1 MSTTSIETRQA
12 INRLMEGQINQR
24 MLANVTQEYV
34 FRVVD
39 KAMASDSEDVVRSK
53 KLLLLSMGLAP
64 RLISGLF
71 AVLIGGAF
79 LI

>member
-1 MSTTSIETRQA
+1 
-12 INRLMEGQINQR
+12 MEGQINQR